1 MKSTFAIPL
10 LFGAILLA
18 SGCAPEEQIV
28 NSFDDRW
35 RILAGTSSG
44 VRAIDM
50 PSGVI
55 SSTPV
60 WTGSGS
66 APYPVQRIQE
76 FRDRIYLLLGDPAI
90 VVLDRSSLIALD
102 TIDLTEQGACAGLAF
117 ANATTAY
124 AAMPT
129 TGAVAV
135 IDLTVGMVVRQIPTS
150 GRPVDIAA
158 LGNQIAV
165 VIQDAQ
171 QLQIIDSRTNTI
183 EATVDLPTAAPAF
196 IAASGFTE
204 AFAVVA
210 LGEGKLPNDES
221 TMTPPTMTVVAAADR
236 RILGSFDV
244 VHRASEGPQQ
254 LPRGLAVN
262 SQGFAFIPIQQA
274 LMFSNTRSAN
284 RATPLVFEEFHQI
297 SYYPTRAMVI
307 VVRPDGRTIEV
318 YDEFGENRKH
328 QVAISDSIHAV
339 LGIGP

>member
-1 MKSTFAIPL
+1 MKSL
-10 LFGAILLA
+10 LVMLSILGLLLV
-18 SGCAPEEQIV
+18 SNGCSPEEQIV

-35 RILAGTSSG
+35 QILVGTATG
-44 VRAIDM
+44 VGTVQM
-50 PSGVI
+50 PSGGL
-55 SSTPV
+55 SATPV
-60 WTGSGS
+60 WSGTGS

-76 FRDRIYLLLGDPAI
+76 FRDRIYLLLSEPVI
-90 VVLDRSSLIALD
+90 VVLDRTTLAALD
-102 TIDLTEQGACAGLAF
+102 TIDLSGQGACSGLAF

-129 TGAVAV
+129 SESVAV
-135 IDLTVGMVVRQIPTS
+135 IDLTVGAVVRQIPTS

-171 QLQIIDSRTNTI
+171 QLQIIDSRTNAI
-183 EATVDLPTAAPAF
+183 EATVDLPTEAPAF
-196 IAASGFTE
+196 VAASGFTE
-204 AFAVVA
+204 TFAVVA
-210 LGEGKLPNDES
+210 LGAGKLPNDES

-262 SQGFAFIPIQQA
+262 SQGFAFIPIRQA

-284 RATPLVFEEFHQI
+284 RATPLVFEEYHQV
-297 SYYPTRAMVI
+297 SYYPARAMVI
-307 VVRPDGRTIEV
+307 LVRPDGRTIEV

-328 QVAISDSIHAV
+328 QVTISDSVHAV